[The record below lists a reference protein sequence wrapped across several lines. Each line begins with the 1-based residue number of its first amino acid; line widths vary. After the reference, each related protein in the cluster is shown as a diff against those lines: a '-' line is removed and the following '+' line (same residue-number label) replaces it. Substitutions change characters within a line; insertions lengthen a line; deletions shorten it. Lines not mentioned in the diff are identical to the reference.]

1 MLSLCWLTNN
11 SVHADFFVKE
21 TDTHQFLHFSSCHPY
36 HTKKGIPYSQ
46 AVRLRRICSTEEFF
60 QKRVSNLKSWL
71 LARGYDE
78 HLEKY
83 IRENIPQEVPLKIV
97 SSSQHTYL

>member
-60 QKRVSNLKSWL
+60 QKPVSNLKSWL

-78 HLEKY
+78 HLV
-83 IRENIPQEVPLKIV
+83 N
-97 SSSQHTYL
+97 